1 VFIADNNEAI
11 VAPPAPATNIH
22 VALEL
27 LEAHLARELDKNTL
41 RQDSFDMDDAPEAQ
55 ALTPF
60 PELKAGLDW
69 LEENVTV
76 PWRDA
81 DKEALHS
88 QTLHKWLA
96 LVAIIGGFGAIILAI
111 IQLAI
116 KATATTGKLETAS
129 VVLEVFT
136 AFGAAIAVGFG
147 VYAKVNHHWLE
158 QRNLAERLRM
168 LKYSALVQ
176 FCSLNADWQ
185 GWVKNQ
191 LDAIKQVPDF
201 QKVKAWS
208 EGGDVDP
215 AVPSGSKCDP
225 QSGSFGALV
234 LYYQYKRILFQAQYF
249 ERRRGDYQ
257 GKIPRWLHP
266 ADLPIFFL
274 SVFLVVVHI
283 VAQHFADHPIFLTCV
298 HWGTAAVWFGAS
310 AAILPILS
318 LGIHSWVGAFEL
330 PRSASLCLAKKQALE
345 GAAMQLRQDS
355 GNALGTIGH
364 MSNVEHFLEQEHR
377 EWLRLII
384 ETKWFV

>member
-1 VFIADNNEAI
+1 
-11 VAPPAPATNIH
+11 
-22 VALEL
+22 
-27 LEAHLARELDKNTL
+27 
-41 RQDSFDMDDAPEAQ
+41 
-55 ALTPF
+55 
-60 PELKAGLDW
+60 
-69 LEENVTV
+69 
-76 PWRDA
+76 
-81 DKEALHS
+81 
-88 QTLHKWLA
+88 
-96 LVAIIGGFGAIILAI
+96 
-111 IQLAI
+111 
-116 KATATTGKLETAS
+116 

-185 GWVKNQ
+185 GWVKKQ

-266 ADLPIFFL
+266 ADLPIFFF

-283 VAQHFADHPIFLTCV
+283 VAQHFADHPMFLTCA

-345 GAAMQLRQDS
+345 GAAMRLRQDS

-364 MSNVEHFLEQEHR
+364 MSNVEHFLAQEHR

>member
-1 VFIADNNEAI
+1 MFIADNNEAI

-76 PWRDA
+76 LWRNA

-158 QRNLAERLRM
+158 QGNLAERLRM

-176 FCSLNADWQ
+176 FCSLDADWQ
-185 GWVKNQ
+185 GCVKKQ
-191 LDAIKQVPDF
+191 LDKIKQVPDF
-201 QKVKAWS
+201 QRVKAWS
-208 EGGDVDP
+208 EGGTLTQRCRAAQSVTP
-215 AVPSGSKCDP
+215 NQAHSGPWSSITSTREFCFKL
-225 QSGSFGALV
+225 SILNAGGATTKAKFLAGCT
-234 LYYQYKRILFQAQYF
+234 LQICQ
-249 ERRRGDYQ
+249 
-257 GKIPRWLHP
+257 
-266 ADLPIFFL
+266 FFSL
-274 SVFLVVVHI
+274 
-283 VAQHFADHPIFLTCV
+283 
-298 HWGTAAVWFGAS
+298 AS
-310 AAILPILS
+310 C
-318 LGIHSWVGAFEL
+318 W
-330 PRSASLCLAKKQALE
+330 
-345 GAAMQLRQDS
+345 
-355 GNALGTIGH
+355 
-364 MSNVEHFLEQEHR
+364 
-377 EWLRLII
+377 
-384 ETKWFV
+384 